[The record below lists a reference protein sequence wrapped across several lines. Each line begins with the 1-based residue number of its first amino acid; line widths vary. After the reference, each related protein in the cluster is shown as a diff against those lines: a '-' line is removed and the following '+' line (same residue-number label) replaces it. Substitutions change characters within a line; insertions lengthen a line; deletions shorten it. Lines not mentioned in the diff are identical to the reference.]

1 MPIVCPEV
9 TMASEWSDM
18 MGDDFLTEE
27 VPNNQ
32 TKKRK
37 SREEIVHECD
47 LNYLA
52 EEMEEYSTEA
62 SWWKP

>member
-1 MPIVCPEV
+1 
-9 TMASEWSDM
+9 MASEWSDM